1 LELEIQILLGAF
13 EARFTPICSL
23 LRSHFLFFI
32 GMYILFNDWYVD
44 EQNLPILQN
53 SLDGG
58 GVQKNCSFPSEF
70 GFFFHVLCV
79 YTQVYP
85 LIHV

>member
-1 LELEIQILLGAF
+1 VLLKQGLWQFVPYLA
-13 EARFTPICSL
+13 SL
-23 LRSHFLFFI
+23 FLFFI
-32 GMYILFNDWYVD
+32 GMYILFNDWCVD
-44 EQNLPILQN
+44 EQNLPILEN
-53 SLDGG
+53 CLDGG